1 RWSKTEQKCEIA
13 VDAFLLKKFGC
24 PDALPGAG
32 DLDQDAF
39 TRHALLLIQRD
50 ELARLGNRRRGI
62 EAQARGDLRGDT
74 AGHHFEDF
82 TSEQNKKT
90 INESSRHLIVAA
102 AALKR
107 KFGSLFHQAPV
118 GRHLGGVKKK
128 RRIGGGI
135 LRPVP
140 SNGLNITGIRYN
152 CRVFLQR
159 FKQCHCSLLSIRSK
173 RLDLLA

>member
-1 RWSKTEQKCEIA
+1 MPS
-13 VDAFLLKKFGC
+13 LLKKFGC

-39 TRHALLLIQRD
+39 TRRALLLIQRD

-62 EAQARGDLRGDT
+62 EAQARGDLRGDA
-74 AGHHFEDF
+74 AGNHFEDF

-90 INESSRHLIVAA
+90 INELFRHLIVAA

-107 KFGSLFHQAPV
+107 KFGSLLHQAPV

-128 RRIGGGI
+128 RRIRWWHLAAGAEQWPQYHRYP
-135 LRPVP
+135 LQP
-140 SNGLNITGIRYN
+140 SCISSEIQTM
-152 CRVFLQR
+152 
-159 FKQCHCSLLSIRSK
+159 SLLSPI
-173 RLDLLA
+173 DQI